1 MNEPNTIIV
10 WSPVGWAES
19 EILTRSSRKG
29 HQSIIE
35 IVDSRLSTTKAHV
48 SRLRQNV
55 IAAYLIGACRHL

>member
-35 IVDSRLSTTKAHV
+35 IVDSRLLKLT
-48 SRLRQNV
+48 
-55 IAAYLIGACRHL
+55 YLAFAKT